1 MTSPSLSR
9 ALAADPARVA
19 NRTEDARTSPARTM
33 RGIVYRAYGGPDV
46 LEAAELPIP
55 EPGEGQVLVGV
66 RTASVNPLDFKIAT
80 GNFRPI
86 LRARF
91 PQVPGYDVAGE
102 VVRLGP
108 GVTGYVPGDR
118 IHAHLT
124 QGGAAAEYA
133 LVPIAEAARIPEGM
147 DFATAAGLPLAGM
160 TALQAL
166 RDAGAMPLQGARQRV
181 LVLGASGGV
190 GHLAVQI
197 ARAAG
202 ATLTAVCSG
211 RNRALVES
219 LGAHEVIDYG
229 ASDPYRGLAPC
240 DIVLDCVG
248 QPASTWLPH
257 VTATG
262 RFVSLTPGPSLFLR
276 SMVNCLGG
284 RQVRSVFTKAR
295 ADDLRTLDA
304 LASAGKLRVVVDET
318 VPLEQTRAAWERS
331 MSGRTTGKIIV
342 EVRGE
347 RPARHG

>member
-1 MTSPSLSR
+1 MTSQS
-9 ALAADPARVA
+9 VA
-19 NRTEDARTSPARTM
+19 QAFAKETPHVSKRSEKATASPARPM
-33 RGIVYRAYGGPDV
+33 RAIVYRSYGGPDV
-46 LEAAELPIP
+46 LEAADLPIP
-55 EPGEGQVLVGV
+55 EPGEGQVLVRV
-66 RTASVNPLDFKIAT
+66 RAASVNPLDFKIAT

-108 GVTGYVPGDR
+108 GVTGYVGGTH
-118 IHAHLT
+118 IHAHVT
-124 QGGAAAEYA
+124 SGGAAAEYA
-133 LVPIAEAARIPEGM
+133 LVPTADAASIPEGM

-166 RDAGAMPLQGARQRV
+166 RDAGGMPLHDAKQRV

-197 ARAAG
+197 ACAAG
-202 ATLTAVCSG
+202 ATVIAVCSG

-229 ASDPYRGLAPC
+229 APNPYRDLAPC

-248 QPASTWLPH
+248 QTASTWLPH
-257 VTATG
+257 LAATG
-262 RFVSLTPGPSLFLR
+262 RFVSLAPGPALFLR
-276 SMVNCLGG
+276 SMVNWLGG
-284 RQVRSVFTKAR
+284 RQVRPVFTKAC
-295 ADDLRTLDA
+295 AYDLRTLDE

-318 VPLEQTRAAWERS
+318 VPLEKIRAAWERS
-331 MSGRTTGKIIV
+331 MSGRTTGKLIV
-342 EVRGE
+342 EVAA
-347 RPARHG
+347 PA